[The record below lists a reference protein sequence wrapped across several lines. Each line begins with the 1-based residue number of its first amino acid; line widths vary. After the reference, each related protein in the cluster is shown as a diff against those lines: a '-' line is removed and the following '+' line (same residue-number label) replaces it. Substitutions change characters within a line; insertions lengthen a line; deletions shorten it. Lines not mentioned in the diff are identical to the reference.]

1 MPDIARIVIV
11 GASLSGGSAA
21 VALREQGYAG
31 SLVVIGEETHRP
43 YERPPLSKA
52 LLLGEVDE
60 PDWVIEEDF
69 FAEHDVTSVS
79 GVAATSIDLAARTV
93 TAGGEAYPYDR
104 LLLATGSAARPLD
117 VPGADLPGVFTLR
130 TLDDALALR
139 ARFTAGAKVVVVGA
153 GWIGCEVAAAARSH
167 ESEVTL
173 IGDAPQPL
181 DRVLGPQ
188 VGAVFAKLHTDHG
201 VDLRLSTSVSAF
213 TGDESVTAVQMGSA
227 GSVEADTVVVG
238 VGATPNVA
246 LAVAAGLEIADGG
259 VAVDASLRTSDPH
272 VFAVGDIAAHDHPA
286 YAGRI
291 RVEHWDTA
299 KNQGTH
305 VAQNLLGADEPYT
318 TRPFFFSD
326 QYDLGCEYRGHADPA
341 HDELVVSGSLES
353 GEFTAFWLHD
363 GAVAAAMNV
372 NQWDDGDA
380 LQVLVDTGAR
390 VDRED
395 LAAGKFDLPA
405 A

>member
-1 MPDIARIVIV
+1 MSDIERIVII
-11 GASLSGGSAA
+11 GASLGGGSAA
-21 VALREQGYAG
+21 IALREQGYTG
-31 SLVVIGEETHRP
+31 SLVVIGGETHRP

-60 PDWVIEEDF
+60 PDWVGEDGF
-69 FAEHDVTSVS
+69 FTGDGVTYIS
-79 GVAATSIDLAARTV
+79 GVAATSIDTAAQTV
-93 TAGGEAYPYDR
+93 TAGGESYAYDR
-104 LLLATGSAARPLD
+104 LLLATGSAARHLD

-139 ARFTAGAKVVVVGA
+139 ERFTAGAKVVVVGA
-153 GWIGCEVAAAARSH
+153 GWIGCEVAAAARAH
-167 ESEVTL
+167 DCEVVL
-173 IGDAPQPL
+173 IGATSQPL

-188 VGAVFAKLHTDHG
+188 VGGFFAKVHTDHG
-201 VDLRLSTSVSAF
+201 VDLRLNTSVSAF
-213 TGDESVTAVQMGSA
+213 TGDEAVTAVQIGSA
-227 GSVEADTVVVG
+227 RSVEADTVVVG
-238 VGATPNVA
+238 VGATLNIS

-286 YAGRI
+286 YSGRI

-326 QYDLGCEYRGHADPA
+326 QYDVGCEYRGHADPA
-341 HDELVVSGSLES
+341 HDELVVNGSLES

-372 NQWDDGDA
+372 NQWDYGDA
-380 LQVLVDTGAR
+380 LQALVDAGAT

-405 A
+405 T

>member
-1 MPDIARIVIV
+1 MSDIERIVII
-11 GASLSGGSAA
+11 GASLGGGSAA
-21 VALREQGYAG
+21 IALREQGYTG

-52 LLLGEVDE
+52 LLVGEVDE
-60 PDWVIEEDF
+60 PDWVGEDGF
-69 FAEHDVTSVS
+69 FTGDGVTYVS
-79 GVAATSIDLAARTV
+79 GVAATSIDTAAQTV
-93 TAGGEAYPYDR
+93 TAGGESYAYDR
-104 LLLATGSAARPLD
+104 LLLATGSAARRLD

-153 GWIGCEVAAAARSH
+153 GWIGCEVAAAARAH
-167 ESEVTL
+167 DCEVVL
-173 IGDAPQPL
+173 IGDTSQPL

-188 VGAVFAKLHTDHG
+188 VGGFFARVHTDHG
-201 VDLRLSTSVSAF
+201 VDLRLNTSVSAF
-213 TGDESVTAVQMGSA
+213 TGDKAVTAVEMGSA
-227 GSVEADTVVVG
+227 ESVEADTVVVG
-238 VGATPNVA
+238 VGATLNIA

-272 VFAVGDIAAHDHPA
+272 VYAVGDIAAHDHPA
-286 YAGRI
+286 YPGRI

-305 VAQNLLGADEPYT
+305 VAQNLLGADQPYT
-318 TRPFFFSD
+318 TQPFFFSD
-326 QYDLGCEYRGHADPA
+326 QYDVGCEYRGHADPA
-341 HDELVVSGSLES
+341 HDELVVSGSLGS

-380 LQVLVDTGAR
+380 LQALVDAR
-390 VDRED
+390 ATMDRED